1 MTAPAPASP
10 PSDKSPQGG
19 GGVDTKRRSKRMYVY
34 WSGALTLLITVVL
47 LCWLVV
53 VPTWQVHRAVREC
66 NSPPYAKQPAIKK
79 LGGQE
84 EAIRRL
90 VSYSRLPNW
99 IAPRRTQAVDLL
111 NDCGPAGLRQL
122 LLLASSEDQDLS
134 CAARIRITNRETAF
148 TVASL
153 LSDPDPTVRKNAL
166 SVVWEHVPIR
176 EAQGAPGDTEVKAF
190 FRERAAKGLAEL
202 FLASNDAQVRKLVLE
217 ALERLQKD
225 DTKAPVR
232 KAAAEALKR
241 IRAVSSDLGE
251 AARLLAKTVG
261 GKWKQQAT
269 NPDIGPM
276 LVSEVPPKGLTAGFY
291 GVVPF
296 PFDDKGQP
304 KLSRYVSTCSA
315 SLYVLGTN
323 EWCTVITWVPKTSH
337 ASKRIVEV
345 LKLSPPQTTIG
356 QLREA
361 QEQEPKP

>member
-1 MTAPAPASP
+1 VTDEQP
-10 PSDKSPQGG
+10 PTPRS
-19 GGVDTKRRSKRMYVY
+19 RRLYIL
-34 WSGALTLLITVVL
+34 WAIALTLLLTAAL
-47 LCWLVV
+47 FCWLVV
-53 VPTWQVHRAVREC
+53 VPVWRVRTSTFRCEQVLSGGGALTTEEL
-66 NSPPYAKQPAIKK
+66 AQEIKK
-79 LGGQE
+79 LGGPGP
-84 EAIRRL
+84 AARHIGL
-90 VSYSRLPNW
+90 YMRLPTRL
-99 IAPRRTQAVDLL
+99 APYRNTTALMLMGCSEPGLHVAFRLLRDRDWRVRVAAVRVLGEHD
-111 NDCGPAGLRQL
+111 
-122 LLLASSEDQDLS
+122 SSETGDAMVTMLED
-134 CAARIRITNRETAF
+134 EHKF
-148 TVASL
+148 
-153 LSDPDPTVRKNAL
+153 VR
-166 SVVWEHVPIR
+166 
-176 EAQGAPGDTEVKAF
+176 Q
-190 FRERAAKGLAEL
+190 
-202 FLASNDAQVRKLVLE
+202 
-217 ALERLQKD
+217 
-225 DTKAPVR
+225 
-232 KAAAEALKR
+232 AAAEALER
-241 IRAVSSDLGE
+241 IRAVPSGLGE